1 MLKISHIGFS
11 STTPFK
17 VYDALLYCT
26 CSLKALAWVEWWA
39 GGLCGSFVL
48 SPAVRG
54 AAVRVLSCRAERWV
68 GRFERVPSCTTVP
81 CCLQLQADHH
91 PLMPDPPGGKTTQPQ
106 LALHHD
112 TIMIGTPQLALSH
125 DVWVSALLPVATFV
139 WIWGQKKRKHYDDV
153 CTKNKYTRQGVF
165 SWFYSVLF

>member
-1 MLKISHIGFS
+1 MHCCTAHAAWSRKNSWKPSLESSGEQGGCAVHSCWAQRWEGF
-11 STTPFK
+11 
-17 VYDALLYCT
+17 
-26 CSLKALAWVEWWA
+26 
-39 GGLCGSFVL
+39 
-48 SPAVRG
+48 
-54 AAVRVLSCRAERWV
+54 VRVLSCRAERWV

-91 PLMPDPPGGKTTQPQ
+91 PLMPDSPGGKTTQPQ

-112 TIMIGTPQLALSH
+112 AIMIGTPQLALSH

-153 CTKNKYTRQGVF
+153 CTKNNRTRQGVF